1 MTAGPP
7 EIQSETRAA
16 SAPCRCDRPARG
28 TRLNTSRTISN
39 ARVRRGWTAMLLLA
53 LALLLFGARPAHA
66 GIGCDA
72 TYGGTINGFVNPTP
86 PTLLQIDGD
95 CTIENF
101 PASNPYGG
109 SISWLS
115 VSNTLLIFNNVDFV
129 GNMSCDS
136 QAHNDFVLVRQRF
149 DHPPAYSQVLEP
161 LRSGRQDRQA
171 DSGGTDHGRD
181 RSAVHV
187 HAHLPGAVR
196 PAVG

>member
-72 TYGGTINGFVNPTP
+72 TYGGTLNGFLNPAP
-86 PTLLQIDGD
+86 PPHVLIDRNR
-95 CTIENF
+95 TFENF
-101 PASNPYGG
+101 PASDPRRAN
-109 SISWLS
+109 ISLHPS
-115 VSNTLLIFNNVDFV
+115 P
-129 GNMSCDS
+129 GP
-136 QAHNDFVLVRQRF
+136 HN
-149 DHPPAYSQVLEP
+149 
-161 LRSGRQDRQA
+161 
-171 DSGGTDHGRD
+171 
-181 RSAVHV
+181 
-187 HAHLPGAVR
+187 
-196 PAVG
+196 